1 MLLGSGVGERIKNVG
16 VIQGASG
23 CGPLL
28 HRLGHHIG
36 HRHVELAAFLNGALH
51 RFEDLLRQRRLHL
64 VEGENVASPEL
75 VEGLNRSCRGG
86 GAAENL
92 FEGLQAWLGGHG
104 EFATERQFPY
114 PKLLPLPR
122 FAAVDTSGAIG
133 PGLACAVTVT
143 TLLRI

>member
-16 VIQGASG
+16 VIQGTSG
-23 CGPLL
+23 GGPLL
-28 HRLGHHIG
+28 HRLGYNVC
-36 HRHVELAAFLNGALH
+36 HRHIELAALFDGALH
-51 RFEDLLRQRRLHL
+51 RFEDLLRQCRLHL
-64 VEGENVASPEL
+64 VEGEYVASPEL
-75 VEGLNRSCRGG
+75 IEGLNRCCRGG

-104 EFATERQFPY
+104 EIATERHSPY
-114 PKLLPLPR
+114 PKLFTPSN